1 MGKPQFGFWKYFACN
16 VLTPL
21 GGGGEGGEGLWT
33 EFRNNMHFK
42 GSQGSMKL

>member
-16 VLTPL
+16 VLTPW
-21 GGGGEGGEGLWT
+21 GGGGGEGLWT